1 MMNMIMIK
9 IIIDIIKRVK
19 MMIEDNDDTNSNKR

>member
-1 MMNMIMIK
+1 MNMIMIK